1 VVAHCSLCLQATK
14 IRDSVFS
21 KSKNVMEIFF
31 VPRKSK
37 QKSNEEKTAS
47 FDREE
52 TNPLYASF
60 QRTPKSA
67 KKIREKKRKERSRE
81 KSLARTESTARPNN
95 LPWRR
100 S

>member
-67 KKIREKKRKERSRE
+67 KKNKREKKKRKKQRKISRKNRE
-81 KSLARTESTARPNN
+81 HGKTE
-95 LPWRR
+95 
-100 S
+100 